1 MAETVRL
8 TADVVLLAERD
19 GELVVLLIRRGW
31 DPYGGCWALPGGH
44 VDPGEEVDDAAR
56 RELFEETGLAAARLD
71 LVGVYSAP
79 DRDPRGRYV
88 TFAYVGFV
96 HGAVA
101 DPTAGDDAHDA
112 QWLSVADL
120 LDEVIDERLVLAFDH
135 AQILADARRV
145 VCEDAEHEDIVWS
158 AALVRDVTTNV
169 LGSLVVSGVLREDVD
184 PAEVRDAV
192 AAALAAA
199 GIQEG
204 AVR

>member
-1 MAETVRL
+1 MSRATETVRL

-44 VDPGEEVDDAAR
+44 VDPGEEVADAAR
-56 RELFEETGLAAARLD
+56 RELAEETGLTAYHLD
-71 LVGVYSAP
+71 LVGVYGAP
-79 DRDPRGRYV
+79 GRDPRGRYV
-88 TFAYVGFV
+88 TWAYVGFV
-96 HGAVA
+96 SGDVA
-101 DPTAGDDAHDA
+101 DPTAGDDARDA
-112 QWLSVADL
+112 RWVPVASVLTDP
-120 LDEVIDERLVLAFDH
+120 RGLAFDH

-158 AALVRDVTTNV
+158 AALVRDVTSNV
-169 LGSLVVSGVLREDVD
+169 LGSLLTSGVMREDAD
-184 PAEVRDAV
+184 PTEVRVAV